1 MALIHSTT
9 VRNGA
14 NGDEVMS
21 HTIKC
26 LTPTELEAV
35 VKSVGMFEPGKHD
48 PLDIL
53 TSLETCVNVYRL
65 TAFADKLLE
74 AFKTYSGSP
83 DIVTGCWQCWK
94 FDLINESY
102 PLTRSTIEMLVTHL

>member
-1 MALIHSTT
+1 MARIHSTT

-35 VKSVGMFEPGKHD
+35 VKSVGQFELG
-48 PLDIL
+48 I
-53 TSLETCVNVYRL
+53 LETCVNIYRL
-65 TAFADKLLE
+65 TDFDACVVLSMCLPSTLSRALTDKV
-74 AFKTYSGSP
+74 KNRMGNNQDRKKHY
-83 DIVTGCWQCWK
+83 W
-94 FDLINESY
+94 
-102 PLTRSTIEMLVTHL
+102 RSWGLHLSIQKN